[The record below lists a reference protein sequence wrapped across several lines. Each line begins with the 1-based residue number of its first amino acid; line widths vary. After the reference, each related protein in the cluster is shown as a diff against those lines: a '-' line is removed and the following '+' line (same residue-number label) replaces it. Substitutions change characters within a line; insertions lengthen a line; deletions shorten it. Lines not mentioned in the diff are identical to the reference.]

1 MLSLFRKI
9 PDEIKMAYEYNP
21 KAYYASYGKH
31 REFIAVGDLRRLE
44 IVVQDDN
51 EKSEIFRLKW

>member
-1 MLSLFRKI
+1 MTH
-9 PDEIKMAYEYNP
+9 ENNA
-21 KAYYASYGKH
+21 KAYYAPYGKH
-31 REFIAVGDLRRLE
+31 REFIAVGDLRKLE